1 MKRSK
6 KRLSV
11 IDRCIRRHYPTENTG
26 VIADML
32 GEDVKYIIERARQ
45 LGVHK
50 DRRGVSDHDEYIREH
65 YATGNVRE
73 IAEHIGYD
81 ARDVYARAK
90 VLGLTRRRKALSC
103 EQRCKIAKAAAQKR
117 KIRGANQNPV
127 TSATETLV
135 CSAVIRGETVEDIA
149 RDTERSLEQV
159 QGVLDRCMA
168 SGKYDAIRRSMDAG
182 AGFYGR
188 DYCAGWL
195 CAGGR

>member
-149 RDTERSLEQV
+149 RDTERRCRVCWTGAWPAANMMPYGAAWMLA
-159 QGVLDRCMA
+159 LDFMDGTTA
-168 SGKYDAIRRSMDAG
+168 LDGYVPVAGKED
-182 AGFYGR
+182 
-188 DYCAGWL
+188 
-195 CAGGR
+195 

>member
-6 KRLSV
+6 GETEV
-11 IDRCIRRHYPTENTG
+11 INSSSAARRET
-26 VIADML
+26 
-32 GEDVKYIIERARQ
+32 
-45 LGVHK
+45 
-50 DRRGVSDHDEYIREH
+50 
-65 YATGNVRE
+65 
-73 IAEHIGYD
+73 
-81 ARDVYARAK
+81 
-90 VLGLTRRRKALSC
+90 
-103 EQRCKIAKAAAQKR
+103 AKAAAQQR

-159 QGVLDRCMA
+159 QCVLDRCMA

-188 DYCAGWL
+188 DHSAGRL